1 MPVDVVSDYLE
12 AVYTQKITTTDLHEG
27 LFREYFSRFRN
38 HAEAG
43 WGKQFKDASGAA
55 EWEMMQRI
63 ERNLRDFT
71 AHKQATITGDLR
83 KLLQGTDGKRD
94 RKEWEK
100 EAMRVMKRHNGLYL
114 RAELDTATQAA
125 QAAESWQEFER
136 RKYLY
141 PNLRYETA
149 GDERVRESHRSLD
162 GTVRPVDDPFWDTYY
177 PPNGWRCRC
186 KVIQTDEATTGSGAA
201 DFEPPKGFR
210 QNVGKTGKLFGDD
223 HPYFNQAALD
233 AERIRDNAARMH
245 AKVSRQEVREWAK
258 ENDFSLRLPHF
269 PQPVGMT
276 NGEVKTVTGKP
287 HRQSASRNQL
297 LYILAT
303 LADKLKYLGTVA
315 DSGEH
320 AAVKAWH
327 YYSITLDGVDYYI
340 NIWRLFDNETERLGI
355 HAITDTKPDF
365 GGP

>member
-1 MPVDVVSDYLE
+1 M
-12 AVYTQKITTTDLHEG
+12 
-27 LFREYFSRFRN
+27 
-38 HAEAG
+38 
-43 WGKQFKDASGAA
+43 
-55 EWEMMQRI
+55 
-63 ERNLRDFT
+63 
-71 AHKQATITGDLR
+71 
-83 KLLQGTDGKRD
+83 
-94 RKEWEK
+94 
-100 EAMRVMKRHNGLYL
+100 
-114 RAELDTATQAA
+114 
-125 QAAESWQEFER
+125 
-136 RKYLY
+136 
-141 PNLRYETA
+141 
-149 GDERVRESHRSLD
+149 
-162 GTVRPVDDPFWDTYY
+162 DDPFWDTYY